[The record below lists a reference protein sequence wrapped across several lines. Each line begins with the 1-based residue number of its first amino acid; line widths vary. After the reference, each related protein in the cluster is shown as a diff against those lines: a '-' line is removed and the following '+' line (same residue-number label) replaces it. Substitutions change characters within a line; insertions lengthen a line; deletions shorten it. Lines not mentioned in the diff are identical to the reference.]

1 MQRQFV
7 KSLRLMS
14 KFMMVMQ
21 KKNAFL
27 KSLFQFWG
35 NMVKMIYIYVK
46 NKLKVLG
53 TYLSDFNYGYKFLNS
68 FT

>member
-7 KSLRLMS
+7 KNLRLMS

-27 KSLFQFWG
+27 KSLFQFWD

-46 NKLKVLG
+46 NKLKVLW
-53 TYLSDFNYGYKFLNS
+53 TYLSDFNYGYKF
-68 FT
+68 

>member
-1 MQRQFV
+1 
-7 KSLRLMS
+7 MS

-21 KKNAFL
+21 KKNAVL

-46 NKLKVLG
+46 NKLKVL
-53 TYLSDFNYGYKFLNS
+53 
-68 FT
+68 